1 MLVDS
6 WRMLRLSDGTLLSR
20 VVVQRSRP
28 WHDADAV
35 VMGYGGTRFV
45 GGRIETAI
53 DELTQDLPC
62 DFLVL
67 DGQDLSLSDVL
78 VPTAGG
84 GSSALSAE
92 VASALRET
100 VGVTVSLLH
109 VVAAG
114 EEAAG
119 REFLQE
125 WAADHELA
133 DAELHIE
140 TGDVE
145 SVIGQLSEEYDLVL
159 IGATDQGLLSRIVRD
174 SLAFDIID
182 SLETPVLLAERP
194 TRRSL
199 KQRLFGRH

>member
-1 MLVDS
+1 LEEVFDAA
-6 WRMLRLSDGTLLSR
+6 RTN
-20 VVVQRSRP
+20 
-28 WHDADAV
+28 DADTV

-45 GGRIETAI
+45 GGRIEAAI

-84 GSSALSAE
+84 GSSDLSAE
-92 VASALRET
+92 VAKALQET

-114 EEAAG
+114 EEETG
-119 REFLQE
+119 SEFLRE
-125 WAADHELA
+125 WATDHQLA
-133 DAELHIE
+133 DAELHVE

-145 SVIGQLSEEYDLVL
+145 SVIGRLSGEYDLVL
-159 IGATDQGLLSRIVRD
+159 IGATNRGLLSRIVRD

-182 SLETPVLLAERP
+182 SLETPVLLTERP

-199 KQRLFGRH
+199 KQRLFGRR